1 MPTNFSIFTTLLA
14 FLFVC
19 TIFDLRDRNVP
30 MYLTIS
36 GLAASGMLALLHGFW
51 ASVLLTI
58 AIILASDIANSSRRL
73 ILVSA
78 IFSMSAFLHPGE
90 IPLCAGITLAWTLW
104 EFDAMGGA
112 DVKLLIA
119 SLLTLGSPQVL
130 IPIAVAGGIQGVI
143 AALRKKKEIPF
154 VLSIFFGTLLF
165 LAAPNI

>member
-1 MPTNFSIFTTLLA
+1 MPVNSIITTTLLI
-14 FLFVC
+14 FLFTC
-19 TIFDLRDRNVP
+19 MCFDLRDRNVP
-30 MYLTIS
+30 MSLTIS

-90 IPLCAGITLAWTLW
+90 IPLCAGIILAWTLW
-104 EFDAMGGA
+104 EFDALGGA

-130 IPIAVAGGIQGVI
+130 IPVAVAGGIQGVI